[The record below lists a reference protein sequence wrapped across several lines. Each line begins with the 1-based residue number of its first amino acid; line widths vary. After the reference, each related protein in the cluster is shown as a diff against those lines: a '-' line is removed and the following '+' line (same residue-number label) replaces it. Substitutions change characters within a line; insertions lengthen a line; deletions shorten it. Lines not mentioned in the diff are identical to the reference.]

1 MTDDPNEGPGPV
13 DPEREFDGEQPVV
26 RDKRRINP
34 DTGELREPAAAGPEP
49 AESEA
54 QADDSAVSDSAV
66 PDDIS
71 SINDTPAPSETGG
84 APAEGA
90 EAPVDENAK
99 LAADRLEDLQRLQA
113 EFVNY
118 KKRVDRDRPLAQEA
132 GVASVANV
140 LMPVLDEVELARQHG
155 DLTGPFEAHADK
167 LYAALEKAGITQFGA
182 KGEEFDPMVHEALM
196 QHTDSNVETD
206 TVDQVLQPGYKVGER
221 VLRAARVSVAQPE

>member
-1 MTDDPNEGPGPV
+1 MTSDPNANSGENN
-13 DPEREFDGEQPVV
+13 PEREFDGEEPVV

-34 DTGELREPAAAGPEP
+34 ETGELREPAAAGPEP
-49 AESEA
+49 A
-54 QADDSAVSDSAV
+54 ADAGLDV

-71 SINDTPAPSETGG
+71 SLDDTPAP
-84 APAEGA
+84 AEGT
-90 EAPVDENAK
+90 EIEDENAK
-99 LAADRLEDLQRLQA
+99 LAADRLDDLQRLQA

-132 GVASVANV
+132 GVTSVANV

-155 DLTGPFEAHADK
+155 DLTGPFEAHATK
-167 LYAALEKAGITQFGA
+167 LYAALEKVGITQFGA
-182 KGEEFDPMVHEALM
+182 KGEEFDPTVHEALM
-196 QHTDSNVETD
+196 QHTDAEVETD